1 MKSPL
6 LLLAALPLLIASPVL
21 AQSNDNQPDDEA
33 TRQSILS
40 NQGPGGRNITAFDR
54 HQKSGI
60 GGYFDIE
67 FNQPLNGAP
76 SKLDL
81 HHLVLQTSSQ
91 LHENLF
97 FNAEVEFEH
106 GGVINDLFNDGE
118 LKIEQAWADYTVND
132 LLTLRAGAVLVPF
145 GIVNILHDSD
155 VRETTTR
162 PLMAGSV
169 LPTTW
174 TENGIGFHGLA
185 YPTEQWQL
193 TYEGY
198 VTQGLNDKLS
208 AANGLA
214 AARPSLKSD
223 NNGNKAVTGRV
234 ALSPFLGLDVGLDG
248 YYGAY
253 DPSGNQHLT
262 MLGAD
267 ALYTVGPFEIQSEYA
282 NVMTDGGVSTS
293 AATPTA
299 IPTGMDGFYVEGR
312 YRFFPDFL
320 QGTFLG
326 HGGGFHHPTFT
337 LVGRW
342 GWADTNKAAFDQ
354 YDRTE
359 TVLGVNY
366 RPIQTF
372 VLKLEGQNIKQPA
385 SGRDD
390 NAIWSS
396 VAVGF

>member
-1 MKSPL
+1 M
-6 LLLAALPLLIASPVL
+6 LAAPPAF
-21 AQSNDNQPDDEA
+21 AQTPSDKPDEEVTRND
-33 TRQSILS
+33 ILS

-67 FNQPLNGAP
+67 FNQPLDGTP

-81 HHLVLQTSSQ
+81 HHLVLQTSSF

-106 GGVINDLFNDGE
+106 GGVINDLMNDGE

-145 GIVNILHDSD
+145 GIVNVLHDSD

-162 PLMAGSV
+162 PLMARSII
-169 LPTTW
+169 PSTW

-198 VTQGLNDKLS
+198 VTQGLNDRIS
-208 AANGLA
+208 AVDGLA
-214 AARPSLKSD
+214 EARPSLKSD

-253 DPSGNQHLT
+253 DATGTQHMT

-267 ALYTVGPFEIQSEYA
+267 ALYTVGPFEVLGEYA
-282 NVMTDGGVSTS
+282 NVRTDGGVSTT

-299 IPTGMDGFYVEGR
+299 IPTGMDGLYVEGR

-342 GWADTNKAAFDQ
+342 GWADTNKAAFDAS
-354 YDRTE
+354 DRTE

-372 VLKLEGQNIKQPA
+372 VLKLEGQHLTQPA
-385 SGRDD
+385 LGKVDD
-390 NAIWSS
+390 TLWSS